1 MTDFSD
7 LIEGVL
13 ARQTR
18 SNLVEFL
25 GRYELIEFGRKRQL
39 DTGEKTMILT
49 AVDRFLLDDSFAK
62 LGFTEFADLTGN
74 LASVASMNDGQIGQR
89 CDLIRRCSFDAMA
102 SLKAFE
108 ARLCRGLDQAQIRD
122 DRRHQHRSFANDL

>member
-1 MTDFSD
+1 MTDFVD
-7 LIEGVL
+7 LIDGVL

-18 SNLVEFL
+18 TNLVDFL
-25 GRYELIEFGRKRQL
+25 GKYELVEFGRKRQL
-39 DTGEKTMILT
+39 DTDEITMILT
-49 AVDRFLLDDSFAK
+49 AVDHFLIDDSFAE
-62 LGFTEFADLTGN
+62 LGFTEFADLTWV

-108 ARLCRGLDQAQIRD
+108 ARLCRGVDQAQIRD
-122 DRRHQHRSFANDL
+122 NRRHQHTSFANDL

>member
-1 MTDFSD
+1 MTDFAD

-18 SNLVEFL
+18 ANLVDFLDKYELVEF
-25 GRYELIEFGRKRQL
+25 GHKRQL
-39 DTGEKTMILT
+39 DTGETTMILT
-49 AVDRFLLDDSFAK
+49 ALDRFLLDDSFAE

-89 CDLIRRCSFDAMA
+89 CDLIRRSSFDAMV

-108 ARLCRGLDQAQIRD
+108 ARLCRGVDRAQIRD
-122 DRRHQHRSFANDL
+122 DRRHQHTSFANDL